1 MSNSQGKSFLLREM
15 QKKRS
20 LDTVEGMTDDSFKV
34 DTNMNDMLL
43 IFEEAMAKI
52 GVQTTEPLILK
63 QDENECL

>member
-1 MSNSQGKSFLLREM
+1 MSNSQGKSFLLREI

-20 LDTVEGMTDDSFKV
+20 LDTVEGMTANSSKL
-34 DTNMNDMLL
+34 DTNMNEMLL

-52 GVQTTEPLILK
+52 GVQTTEPLIIR